1 MVRSQ
6 IAEAF
11 YNKLSG
17 TSDAMSAGTYVGA
30 PDEPSDRVLK
40 DILPEYFFAKVD
52 AYGCDLRENV
62 TKHLTPQL
70 LLESDIAITM
80 TEEPYVPDFLK
91 ESKAVVWN
99 IPNEASSQNIKE
111 IYRRVKSLIV
121 EMQESK
127 LR

>member
-17 TSDAMSAGTYVGA
+17 TSDATSAGTYVGA

-52 AYGCDLRENV
+52 AYGCDLREKV
-62 TKHLTPQL
+62 TKQLTPQL
-70 LLESDIAITM
+70 LSESGIAITM
-80 TEEPYVPDFLK
+80 AEEPYVPDFLK

-99 IPNEASSQNIKE
+99 ISNEASEQNIKE
-111 IYRRVKSLIV
+111 IYRRVKSLIC
-121 EMQESK
+121 EPEEPQDK
-127 LR
+127 